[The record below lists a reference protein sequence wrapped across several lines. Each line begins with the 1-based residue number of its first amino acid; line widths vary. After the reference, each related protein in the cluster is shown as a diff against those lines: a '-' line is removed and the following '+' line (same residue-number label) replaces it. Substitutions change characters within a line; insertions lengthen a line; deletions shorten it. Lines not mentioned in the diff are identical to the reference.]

1 MKCLAPPDTS
11 DDLPIWAHI
20 IFPSQ
25 QSITAKEQL
34 VTPFRMGKWI
44 PVSPHSCCL
53 PNLGSILVCN
63 LCSRDKR
70 QKPHLGINI

>member
-1 MKCLAPPDTS
+1 MKFLASPDTS

-25 QSITAKEQL
+25 QRITAKEQL

-44 PVSPHSCCL
+44 PVSPHFL
-53 PNLGSILVCN
+53 LL
-63 LCSRDKR
+63 LA
-70 QKPHLGINI
+70 KPWEYFSL